1 MLSASSS
8 DSSASTP
15 RKVNTILYVSS
26 VKKSKKGFLIDSGLT
41 SISLFVDSPNTFD
54 QKLARQWIDIP
65 PHVDVLFTKTINKSC
80 WRTEPD
86 FTQESKEERYKE
98 NNVYEIAIIHEK
110 FRDDIKSPYFLNSD
124 LMTTQT
130 TKMEMN
136 EKAELLGAY
145 GMFHMGGPVV
155 FSSDRQTLFSMN
167 DEELD
172 FFQSIIHYVL
182 YFFEDSHGK
191 KMYRELLE
199 KQENNKE

>member
-8 DSSASTP
+8 SSSSSSTP

-26 VKKSKKGFLIDSGLT
+26 EKKSKKGFLIDSGLT
-41 SISLFVDSPNTFD
+41 GISLFVDSPNTFD

-65 PHVDVLFTKTINKSC
+65 PHVDVLFTKTIKKSC

-98 NNVYEIAIIHEK
+98 NNDYEIAIIHEK
-110 FRDDIKSPYFLNSD
+110 FRDDIKA
-124 LMTTQT
+124 
-130 TKMEMN
+130 KIKMN
-136 EKAELLGAY
+136 EEAERLGAY

-155 FSSDRQTLFSMN
+155 FSSDRKTLFLMN

-191 KMYRELLE
+191 KVYRELLE
-199 KQENNKE
+199 KQEK